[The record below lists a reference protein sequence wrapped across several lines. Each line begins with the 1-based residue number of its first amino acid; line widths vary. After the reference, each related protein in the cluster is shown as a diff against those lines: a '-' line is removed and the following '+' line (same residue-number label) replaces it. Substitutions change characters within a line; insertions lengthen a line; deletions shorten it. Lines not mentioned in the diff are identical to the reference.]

1 MPSHQHFIPVS
12 PCVVQPNASIPSTCS
27 TRDPIALDM
36 SARLASVRIPS
47 PQEGRLAPPRP
58 GGAVVLCRM
67 RMPCHLLCWAWRGI
81 LKSCDVLC
89 GMARSCPRMMTCG
102 SPCGYCA
109 SLTPSLAPYK
119 FSSSLS
125 LPSCPRLKFIST
137 TLGSILPSP
146 NSHVRVSSPPNPM
159 GDGDVAKRENLIDC
173 LPFCSYLISAIS
185 SDSR

>member
-1 MPSHQHFIPVS
+1 MPSHQHSILVS
-12 PCVVQPNASIPSTCS
+12 FCVAQPNASTPSTCS
-27 TRDPIALDM
+27 TPDQIAPDT
-36 SARLASVRIPS
+36 SARLASVPIPF
-47 PQEGRLAPPRP
+47 PQEGGLAPPPRP
-58 GGAVVLCRM
+58 GGVVVLCRM
-67 RMPCHLLCWAWRGI
+67 RMPCHLLCWAWQGT

-109 SLTPSLAPYK
+109 SLTHTLSPYN

-125 LPSCPRLKFIST
+125 LLSCPRLKFIST

-146 NSHVRVSSPPNPM
+146 NSHVRVSSSPNPT
-159 GDGDVAKRENLIDC
+159 GTAKRENLIDC
-173 LPFCSYLISAIS
+173 PPFCSYLISAIF